1 MLGPKRPFWP
11 SSPVVARFWGK
22 PEGRSRVYQPT
33 HHLYKMVGTLA
44 NTRPCPQRH
53 QPPCSAHVHAP
64 SHAHAQTPLGPTAPV
79 AGLLCGLA
87 VRLHCLSHCLS
98 HTCRI
103 YYVAPLPPTP
113 QACLFRPRPSP
124 TPKPEPP
131 LHTTKHTLATSAS
144 RPTLPA
150 FFRPAFPPAVPTY
163 DYGASHLP
171 RESSIACRG
180 SSSSTGLPIL
190 TQSSPPGTLPTTKT
204 TTFAIRPLHN
214 NYGAQRRPQRC
225 QNALSLR
232 KPHCAGRAQL
242 DAHNRHPQR

>member
-1 MLGPKRPFWP
+1 MQCARRGLLASCNGAEWPATFRTRSGVDVGPKRPFWP

-113 QACLFRPRPSP
+113 QACP
-124 TPKPEPP
+124 TK
-131 LHTTKHTLATSAS
+131 TVTNAQTRT
-144 RPTLPA
+144 
-150 FFRPAFPPAVPTY
+150 
-163 DYGASHLP
+163 
-171 RESSIACRG
+171 
-180 SSSSTGLPIL
+180 
-190 TQSSPPGTLPTTKT
+190 SSPYHQAHARYVCLQADAPS
-204 TTFAIRPLHN
+204 I
-214 NYGAQRRPQRC
+214 
-225 QNALSLR
+225 LSTSLSA
-232 KPHCAGRAQL
+232 CCSDL
-242 DAHNRHPQR
+242 